1 MHILVADPTE
11 AFAILL
17 SEELQRH
24 GYTTRVCYSS
34 AEALAA
40 ARERRPDM
48 AILDMALEDP
58 DALTLANQLRALDPT
73 IRLMLI
79 PLMGQ
84 ELPPGAA
91 SLSIQGVL
99 PKPFFIPELPGIIEA
114 AFRAPIEAVQPEPQ
128 VEVASPPRKIEPE
141 PPVEPVRPVA
151 AAVAVESVGPEMPT
165 EGLSAETLR
174 AVHPRV
180 LQVMN
185 ALMQEAGADL
195 VLLTL
200 GNTVAAWVGR
210 LQEPEAAS
218 LARAVVN
225 SWRTS
230 AEIARI
236 LGGEQS
242 RFEQSTTGGGFML
255 YALSVEANA
264 ILVVAVRG
272 SAPLGL
278 LRHRARLA
286 AREIARLCA

>member
-24 GYTTRVCYSS
+24 GYTTRVCHSS

-114 AFRAPIEAVQPEPQ
+114 AFRAPIKAAQPEPEPQ
-128 VEVASPPRKIEPE
+128 VEVAPPPRKVRPE
-141 PPVEPVRPVA
+141 PPPEPSRPVA
-151 AAVAVESVGPEMPT
+151 VEPIGPEMPT

-210 LQEPEAAS
+210 LQEPEAAN